1 MEIISLDFDSI
12 KPETVNN
19 ANIIKHNDLIEA
31 KYQIQNLQEQRLILM
46 LLSQIKKDDE
56 DFKKYRITV
65 ADFAEILG
73 LKSKDIYAE
82 LDRATTALL
91 SRVIAIR
98 DGKSFLKMSWLS
110 SAKYIHGSGFVE
122 LAFDPDLKPY
132 LLQLK
137 SHFTQYKIDIV
148 LHFKSIYSIRLYELL
163 KKEAFKEKNGQ
174 FSVYFEYE
182 DLRDKFG
189 VGKKEYLTF
198 NNFKQKTIEPATRE
212 ISDKTDLIIADVKY
226 GKTGRKITNMTFVVG
241 IRSEQ
246 ETKLRQANLRI
257 EDIKPENENHPL
269 IDKLISLGFSFE
281 IAKKIFNKHT
291 IKTIERNIAYTLA
304 KKQENKINEFLPYLS
319 KAIELDYAG
328 EAWEAENQKKE
339 EAKKEKVRLEKE
351 LKEKEKQDS
360 EAKKIEK
367 QKTDKM
373 LADFEKLPEDKK
385 RKIIESYLQTVPE
398 IISSTTEAAYK
409 KHGVNVCQ
417 KSTQF
422 KGLFT
427 PFLKSSLEQNI
438 SFFSG

>member
-1 MEIISLDFDSI
+1 METISLDFDSI
-12 KPETVNN
+12 NPETINN

-56 DFKKYRITV
+56 DFKRYRITV

-73 LKSKDIYAE
+73 LKGKDIYSE

-98 DGKSFLKMSWLS
+98 NGKSFLKMSWLS

-137 SHFTQYKIDIV
+137 SHFTQYKIEIV

-163 KKEAFKEKNGQ
+163 KKEAFKEKSGQ

-189 VGKKEYLTF
+189 IGKKEYLTF

-226 GKTGRKITNMTFVVG
+226 GKTGRKITNITFFVG
-241 IRSEQ
+241 VRSEQ
-246 ETKLRQANLRI
+246 DTKLRQANLRI
-257 EDIKPENENHPL
+257 DDIKPENESENHAV
-269 IDKLISLGFSFE
+269 IDTLVSLGFSFE
-281 IAKKIFNKHT
+281 IAKAYKTKHGV
-291 IKTIERNIAYTLA
+291 KKIERNIAYTLA
-304 KKQENKINEFLPYLS
+304 KKQEGKVKDIPAYLNM
-319 KAIELDYAG
+319 AIENDYG
-328 EAWEAENQKKE
+328 GAWDIENQKREEKKKE
-339 EAKKEKVRLEKE
+339 ILAIETAKKAEEEKKKKAVEEQYKKVLDCFYALPGGLQTMTKESFISGYEKGGIVSNEWVKAEKE
-351 LKEKEKQDS
+351 NKNPLDKLIIKGAFIQFLID
-360 EAKKIEK
+360 KKICE
-367 QKTDKM
+367 
-373 LADFEKLPEDKK
+373 
-385 RKIIESYLQTVPE
+385 
-398 IISSTTEAAYK
+398 
-409 KHGVNVCQ
+409 
-417 KSTQF
+417 
-422 KGLFT
+422 
-427 PFLKSSLEQNI
+427 
-438 SFFSG
+438 